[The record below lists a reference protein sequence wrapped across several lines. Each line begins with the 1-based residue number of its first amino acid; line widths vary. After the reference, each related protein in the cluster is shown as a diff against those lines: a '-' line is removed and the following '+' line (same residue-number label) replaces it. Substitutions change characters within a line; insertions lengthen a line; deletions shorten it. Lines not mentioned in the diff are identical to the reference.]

1 MKNLT
6 DRNHKKN
13 QQKFLENS
21 ISKMKNAEESIC
33 SKRDHTEYRMNDQ
46 RTGTQ
51 KNSKNEQEQTVC
63 VIYGTPSNVQILD

>member
-6 DRNHKKN
+6 ERNHKKN

-21 ISKMKNAEESIC
+21 INKMKNAEESIC
-33 SKRDHTEYRMNDQ
+33 STRDHTEDRMNDQ

-51 KNSKNEQEQTVC
+51 KNSKNEQEQTAC
-63 VIYGTPSNVQILD
+63 II